1 MHQLAHHLQSAGRG
15 EDKVLVHMTPK
26 EVNGLQAL
34 AMAHGGSLTI
44 NPKTGLPEAG
54 ILSSLLPMV
63 AGFFLGPAG
72 LQLTAMQSA
81 LTVGALG
88 TAATGSLGKGF
99 MMGLGAYGGAGL
111 GEGLVKVGA
120 PANVTPSVTDP
131 TLGGF
136 PQNQTLANAGVGPKI
151 APDTITGN
159 TLGGADTF
167 GNVAK
172 EAGLKPLDLNNVPAG
187 MGQGNP
193 NSIMFKAAPEGY
205 ITNTS
210 PMGNYVSNMKAD
222 MLNPIQPNVVPS
234 APTVTN
240 MSPKLDI
247 PRPVDAGSNLS
258 RGFDRATS
266 SFEGAKEVWDATPKG
281 TGYGLAATGMSAL
294 QAQQE
299 EAAKKA
305 KSKADA
311 LAAERRGYMRP
322 YDFSTEQDPRA
333 YANTSTAENRYFVEP
348 RFTARPIEKIA
359 KEGGLMSLAV
369 GGPVEQMS
377 AQNAVGANTGY
388 PMAHLQTPMYSNPM
402 AQRPMSTN
410 LISPSGDAGVNT
422 YSGEQRMALGGTA
435 TASAKAPSSPAKY
448 TYDPA
453 TMKYTQIT
461 STPATTPQDTSF
473 GGMAKFM
480 LGSGI
485 GAIGS
490 LLQNSTNPLNRA
502 VGKNFSSAS
511 QGLLPSQNITT
522 QTMGGTTTPY
532 VPQNQEVITQTP
544 APAIN
549 IPAYQTPEQQ
559 LGLEDFY
566 NRMSDQLAMKGAQMQ
581 AQGYADGGVA
591 RFGNGGMGFTPEG
604 QAKRDYLKS
613 QGIGGQNGP
622 RGIMRTI
629 PDDEWA
635 RIKKEN
641 NISIPSAASATPS
654 YNYNP
659 VTMQYTDNAGKVT
672 GGMAQPFM
680 PPMMLQQMTPEQQIG
695 LTGYQGYAMGG
706 STGGISDLGSYSDGG
721 RLLRGPGDGVSDS
734 IPASIGDRQPARLA
748 DGEFVVPARIV
759 SEIGNGSTEAGAR
772 KLYAMMDRVQKARK
786 KTVGKN
792 QVAKN
797 TKADKLLPA

>member
-1 MHQLAHHLQSAGRG
+1 MSMHQLAHHLQSAGRG

-172 EAGLKPLDLNNVPAG
+172 EAGLKPLNLNNVPAG

-333 YANTSTAENRYFVEP
+333 YANTSTAESRYFVEP

-453 TMKYTQIT
+453 TMQYTMN
-461 STPATTPQDTSF
+461 SSPTTE
-473 GGMAKFM
+473 
-480 LGSGI
+480 
-485 GAIGS
+485 
-490 LLQNSTNPLNRA
+490 NNPLNGMFRMTGLGGFGGVLPELLKKLKQSQPTQQPT
-502 VGKNFSSAS
+502 VGSTS
-511 QGLLPSQNITT
+511 
-522 QTMGGTTTPY
+522 GGVATPY

-559 LGLEDFY
+559 LGLEGFY

-591 RFGNGGMGFTPEG
+591 RFGRGGTFDPLNAEQKARRAYAAEHAPGII
-604 QAKRDYLKS
+604 KS
-613 QGIGGQNGP
+613 VS
-622 RGIMRTI
+622 
-629 PDDEWA
+629 DEEWN
-635 RIKKEN
+635 REKKLSN
-641 NISIPSAASATPS
+641 LSFPSAASSAPS

-659 VTMQYTDNAGKVT
+659 ATMQYTDNAGKVT

-695 LTGYQGYAMGG
+695 LGGYQGYAAG
-706 STGGISDLGSYSDGG
+706 GGISHLGDYSDGG
-721 RLLRGPGDGVSDS
+721 RLLKGPGDGVSDS